1 MFDRCRLIVEPDA
14 ADGRWNM
21 AVDEALL
28 ESVIA
33 DHEPVLRWYE
43 WREPTLSLG
52 YFQPSAEVLGADR
65 WNPVAKVRRLTGGGA
80 ILHDREWTYS
90 CVVPV
95 DCALLTHPYDLYD
108 VIHNAV
114 IAWFATA
121 AGIELSQRGSSQ
133 REGSEPTL
141 CFFRHDSHDVC
152 WRDQKVLGSAQRR
165 RKGVLLQHG
174 SLILR
179 RSQFTPEIAGLCD
192 LTGSDAFC
200 AQRAALATHVAQCL
214 ATEVVPTTLTPIEE
228 SHACELQATR
238 YADILQR

>member
-1 MFDRCRLIVEPDA
+1 MLERCRLVVEPEA

-33 DHEPVLRWYE
+33 GHDPVLRWYE

-52 YFQPSAEVLGADR
+52 YFQPSAEVLDASR
-65 WNPVAKVRRLTGGGA
+65 WQHVAKVRRLTGGGA

-90 CVVPV
+90 CLVPV

-114 IAWFATA
+114 IQWFADA
-121 AGIELSQRGSSQ
+121 ADIRLTQRGQSQ
-133 REGSEPTL
+133 RETVEPTL

-152 WRDQKVLGSAQRR
+152 WNDHKVLGSAQRR

-179 RSQFTPEIAGLCD
+179 RSASAPEIPGLCD
-192 LTGSDAFC
+192 LIGSDAFC
-200 AQRAALATHVAQCL
+200 SRREELATHVARCL
-214 ATEVVPTTLTPIEE
+214 AGNIVRTSIAAEE
-228 SHACELQATR
+228 AAHARELQATR
-238 YADILQR
+238 YADITQR